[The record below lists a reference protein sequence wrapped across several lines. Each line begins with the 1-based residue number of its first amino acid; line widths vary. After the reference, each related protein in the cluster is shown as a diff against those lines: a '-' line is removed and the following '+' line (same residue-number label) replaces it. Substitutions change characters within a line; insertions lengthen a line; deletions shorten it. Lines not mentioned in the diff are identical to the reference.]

1 MTGTDLEPRDDVH
14 PEVAAKPRR
23 ELRVPGR
30 DLGADAE
37 RATAD
42 ERFSEAD
49 YKLMEAGVPPK
60 TKKTLRE
67 AWKRVLR
74 FTSDLGFSEAPPW
87 PAERC
92 IKVFDWAWQ
101 QTGYRGQ
108 PYAPATVEGMLW
120 AITKAHKVAR
130 RPDGLRGYQTP
141 VDTEEVRK
149 AFRGYRKKYRAAKH
163 RSRKASPIAPE
174 EQIAMV
180 KALDPRSVMGLQGA
194 LALSWLYDGGFR
206 AGELVV
212 PKELSEE
219 MGRFG
224 IEFEHVE
231 LHTRVDV
238 DWDAVDWRRPWDI
251 ELFTGGAGKPD
262 QVRRPDH
269 LVIHVP
275 DSKTDQEGDGD
286 EVILPA
292 HPVEYAFNC
301 PVRTFIAWTKL
312 LMELGH
318 ERTGTVLRVIR
329 YGGPGPQDGR
339 PRSGVVTTEPL
350 GYDGLAVLFRRW
362 VKQAGLVDAAGA
374 VRNFLL
380 HGMRAGSAEAA
391 AEGGA
396 DTPELNR
403 HFRWSQFGT
412 TAQRYAARGR
422 KRRMNPAARIWG
434 GAAA

>member
-1 MTGTDLEPRDDVH
+1 MTGTELEPAEAD
-14 PEVAAKPRR
+14 AKPKR
-23 ELRVPGR
+23 ELRIPGR
-30 DLGADAE
+30 DLAADAA
-37 RATAD
+37 RPTAD

-49 YKLMEAGVPPK
+49 YRLMEAGVAPK
-60 TKKTLRE
+60 TRKTLKE
-67 AWKRVLR
+67 AWKRVLN
-74 FTSDLGFSEAPPW
+74 FCSDNSFSEAPPW
-87 PAERC
+87 PVERC
-92 IKVFDWAWQ
+92 VKIFDWAWQ
-101 QTGYRGQ
+101 QRGYRGQ

-120 AITKAHKVAR
+120 AVSKAHKVAR
-130 RPDGLRGYQTP
+130 RPEDGMRGYQTP
-141 VDTEEVRK
+141 TDSEEVRR
-149 AFRGYRKKYRAAKH
+149 AFRGYRKKYRGAKH
-163 RSRKASPIAPE
+163 RSRKASPISPE
-174 EQIAMV
+174 EQVAMV
-180 KALDPRSVMGLQGA
+180 RALDPRSVMGLQGA
-194 LALSWLYDGGFR
+194 LALAWLYDGGFR

-219 MGRFG
+219 TGRRG

-238 DWDAVDWRRPWDI
+238 DWDAVDWRRPWEI
-251 ELFTGGAGKPD
+251 ELFTGGQGSTA
-262 QVRRPDH
+262 RPDH
-269 LVIHVP
+269 LIIHVP

-292 HPVEYAFNC
+292 HPVEFAFNC
-301 PVRTFIAWTKL
+301 PVRTYIAWTKL

-318 ERTGTVLRVIR
+318 ERRGTVLRVIR
-329 YGGPGPQDGR
+329 YGGPGPKGDR
-339 PRSGVVTTEPL
+339 PRSGVVTEEPL
-350 GYDGLAVLFRRW
+350 GYNGLAVLFRRW
-362 VKQAGLVDAAGA
+362 VKNAGLEDPTGA

-380 HGMRAGSAEAA
+380 HGMRAGAAEAA

-422 KRRMNPAARIWG
+422 KRKLNAAARIWG